1 MSLLKEKMVVCF
13 KQEWFSHIRDSSSL
27 ILYKCIKSSLCF
39 EEYLNTSPISLCSH
53 LCRLRTSAHSL
64 RIQTG
69 RFSNNRTPRNER
81 VYLLC
86 NMNEVEDEFHFMF
99 ICPKYSILRRKYID
113 NYYFRSPSM
122 YKLVELFIKQEKRII
137 LNVAHY
143 IESALSVR
151 FHFLCN

>member
-1 MSLLKEKMVVCF
+1 MVDCF
-13 KQEWFSHIRDSSSL
+13 KQEWFPHIRDSNSL
-27 ILYKCIKSSLCF
+27 ILYKSIKSSLCF
-39 EEYLNTSPISLCSH
+39 KEYLNILPISLRSH

-81 VYLLC
+81 LCLLC
-86 NMNEVEDEFHFMF
+86 NMNKVEDEFHFMF

-113 NYYFRSPSM
+113 NYCFRSPSM
-122 YKLVELFIKQEKRII
+122 YKLVELFIKKEKRRI
-137 LNVAHY
+137 LNVVHY

-151 FHFLCN
+151 FHFLYN

>member
-1 MSLLKEKMVVCF
+1 MVDCF
-13 KQEWFSHIRDSSSL
+13 KQEWFSHINDSSSL
-27 ILYKCIKSSLCF
+27 ILYKCIKSSLTF
-39 EEYLNTSPISLCSH
+39 EEYLNILPVSLRSH

-69 RFSNNRTPRNER
+69 IFSNNRTPRNER
-81 VYLLC
+81 VCLLR

-137 LNVAHY
+137 LNVARY
-143 IESALSVR
+143 IESAVSVR
-151 FHFLCN
+151 FHFLYN

>member
-1 MSLLKEKMVVCF
+1 MVDCF

-39 EEYLNTSPISLCSH
+39 EEYLNILPISLRSH

-81 VYLLC
+81 VCLLC
-86 NMNEVEDEFHFMF
+86 NMNEVEDEFYFMF

-122 YKLVELFIKQEKRII
+122 YKLVELFIKQETRII

-151 FHFLCN
+151 FHFLYN